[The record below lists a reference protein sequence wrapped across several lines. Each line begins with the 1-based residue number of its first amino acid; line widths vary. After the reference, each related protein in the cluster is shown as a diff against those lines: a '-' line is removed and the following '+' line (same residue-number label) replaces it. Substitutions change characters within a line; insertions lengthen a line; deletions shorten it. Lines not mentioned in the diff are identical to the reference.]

1 MGAIHRPIATLS
13 LAAALLVAGLWTAA
27 RIPLEWAPRI
37 ELPVVRIA
45 ASWPGAVPQAVE
57 RYITAPIEAAVQAVV
72 GAASVES
79 ISEEGRASV
88 SIEVAPETDL
98 ATFIAEVN
106 DRLARLHGSLPDRV
120 RPFLTKDVPEA
131 LRDEQ
136 GSMTLQLVGPLPLE
150 ELRRLADRTVA
161 PHLPA
166 LAHIDLYGGAE
177 K

>member
-27 RIPLEWAPRI
+27 RIPLEWTPRI

-45 ASWPGAVPQAVE
+45 ASWPGAAPRVVE
-57 RYITAPIEAAVQAVV
+57 RYITAPIEAAVQAVA

-88 SIEVAPETDL
+88 SIEVAQETDL

-106 DRLARLHGSLPDRV
+106 DRLVRLHSALADRV

-131 LRDEQ
+131 Q
-136 GSMTLQLVGPLPLE
+136 
-150 ELRRLADRTVA
+150 AC
-161 PHLPA
+161 
-166 LAHIDLYGGAE
+166 
-177 K
+177 